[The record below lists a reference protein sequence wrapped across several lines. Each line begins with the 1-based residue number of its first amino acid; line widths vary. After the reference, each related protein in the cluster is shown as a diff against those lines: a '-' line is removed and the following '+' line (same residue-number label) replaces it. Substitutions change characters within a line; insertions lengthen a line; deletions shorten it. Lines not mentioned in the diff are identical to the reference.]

1 VTPDPGWLEAA
12 IGFQN
17 FRPRLGAFSGKIRG
31 IYEGEPPPDFDKIK
45 AFLAIRDH
53 GNQPRPFVPEHLQL
67 PPAASLVVRRSAW
80 LESVPAQQRLGGKR
94 SDLFIQGDDYEP
106 LLYLYKANWEI
117 WYTPDLVAFHH
128 IPASRFDR
136 SYLLTLAKGCGL
148 PTFQLLLVLS
158 KSPLE
163 TVILFF
169 RTVLGNARRLIL
181 HRLNYGNR
189 IDREVVPGCLWA
201 FYYGSFLSPFVK
213 RGSLSPIAKQE

>member
-17 FRPRLGAFSGKIRG
+17 FRSRLGAFSGKIRG

-106 LLYLYKANWEI
+106 LLYL
-117 WYTPDLVAFHH
+117 
-128 IPASRFDR
+128 
-136 SYLLTLAKGCGL
+136 
-148 PTFQLLLVLS
+148 
-158 KSPLE
+158 
-163 TVILFF
+163 
-169 RTVLGNARRLIL
+169 
-181 HRLNYGNR
+181 
-189 IDREVVPGCLWA
+189 
-201 FYYGSFLSPFVK
+201 
-213 RGSLSPIAKQE
+213 